1 MRQRLAI
8 IITVLVVLVIL
19 IGLNAA
25 SYVKVEQSP
34 DSEGSPDRS
43 TFNSGATG
51 TRALYD
57 FLQEAGYQVGRWRE
71 SPSALR
77 STNGSKPA
85 TLVVVGRTLVRFTK
99 SEREDVLR
107 WVENGGRL
115 VLIDRNP
122 DPSLL
127 PASNEWTVV
136 TMNSNYPSSELDPT
150 NLEQMTAGVKPLTP
164 SQPTAYA
171 RQVETVLP
179 SRFAAVIMVE
189 PARVSPDKPKPSDKN
204 SSHGGSTGESAE
216 DSEDA
221 DDSANS
227 KESTKGIVVRAPSE
241 KSKLVGSP
249 APVVHFEG
257 ERGALLVDYPHG
269 QGRIVLLS
277 DPFIVANNGVSRA
290 DNLQLA
296 INVVAGYG
304 GLVAFD
310 EFHQGHA
317 ATHNALIQYF
327 AGTPV
332 IALCGQLALI
342 GLAIVWSRGR
352 RFARPLPL
360 PQIDRRSSLEF
371 VASMAELQQRARA
384 HDLAL
389 ENIYSR
395 VRRSLVRH
403 AGLNNNSPRAEIAA
417 RVAARSGLSRPELES
432 LMRKCEE
439 TINGAPTNGKETLRL
454 VRRLRQIESQLGLG
468 TRAREAR
475 QAAETL

>member
-8 IITVLVVLVIL
+8 VITVLVVLVIL

-25 SYVKVEQSP
+25 SYVKVEQPP
-34 DSEGSPDRS
+34 DSEQSPDRS

-57 FLQEAGYQVGRWRE
+57 LLQEAGYQVARWRE
-71 SPSALR
+71 PPSALLNI
-77 STNGSKPA
+77 NGPKPA

-122 DPSLL
+122 DPGLL
-127 PASNEWTVV
+127 PASDVWTVA
-136 TMNSNYPSSELDPT
+136 TLTSNYPPSELDPT

-164 SQPTAYA
+164 SQPTAFA

-179 SRFAAVIMVE
+179 SRFAAVIVVL
-189 PARVSPDKPKPSDKN
+189 PSKISPDKANPGDKN
-204 SSHGGSTGESAE
+204 NSHGGSTGESAE
-216 DSEDA
+216 DSEDSPA
-221 DDSANS
+221 PPTFTVSDQPE
-227 KESTKGIVVRAPSE
+227 KPKVV
-241 KSKLVGSP
+241 VSP

-257 ERGALLVDYPHG
+257 ERGGLLVDYPHG

-277 DPFIVANNGVSRA
+277 DPFVVANNGVSRA

-327 AGTPV
+327 QGTPV
-332 IALCGQLALI
+332 MALCGQLALI

-352 RFARPLPL
+352 RFGRPLPL

-371 VASMAELQQRARA
+371 VASMAELQQRAKA

-389 ENIYSR
+389 ENIYGR

-403 AGLNNNSPRAEIAA
+403 AGLNNSSPRAEIAA

-454 VRRLRQIESQLGLG
+454 VKRLRQIESRLGLG
-468 TRAREAR
+468 TRARDVR

>member
-1 MRQRLAI
+1 MMRQRLAI

-25 SYVKVEQSP
+25 SYVKVEQPP
-34 DSEGSPDRS
+34 DSEESPDRS

-57 FLQEAGYQVGRWRE
+57 FLQEAGYQVARWRE
-71 SPSALR
+71 PPSALL
-77 STNGSKPA
+77 SVNGPKPG
-85 TLVVVGRTLVRFTK
+85 TLVIVGRTLVRFTK

-127 PASNEWTVV
+127 PASDVWTVA

-179 SRFAAVIMVE
+179 SRFAAVIMVA
-189 PARVSPDKPKPSDKN
+189 PSRVSPDKQPDDHSSDKN
-204 SSHGGSTGESAE
+204 NSHGGSPGESAE
-216 DSEDA
+216 DSED
-221 DDSANS
+221 SAEPPTS
-227 KESTKGIVVRAPSE
+227 ITVPDQPEKPKVV
-241 KSKLVGSP
+241 VSP

-317 ATHNALIQYF
+317 ATRNALIEYF
-327 AGTPV
+327 QGTPV
-332 IALCGQLALI
+332 MALCGQLALI

-371 VASMAELQQRARA
+371 VASMAELQQRAKA

-389 ENIYSR
+389 ENIYGR

-403 AGLNNNSPRAEIAA
+403 AGLNNSSPRAEIAA

-439 TINGAPTNGKETLRL
+439 TINGAPTNGRETLRL
-454 VRRLRQIESQLGLG
+454 VRRLRQIESRLGLG
-468 TRAREAR
+468 TRARDAR

>member
-25 SYVKVEQSP
+25 SYVKVEQPP
-34 DSEGSPDRS
+34 DSEQSPDRS

-57 FLQEAGYQVGRWRE
+57 FLHEAGYPVARWRE
-71 SPSALR
+71 PPSKLFGF
-77 STNGSKPA
+77 SGPKPA
-85 TLVVVGRTLVRFTK
+85 TLVIVGRPLVPFTK
-99 SEREDVLR
+99 SERDEVLV

-115 VLIDRNP
+115 VIIDRNP
-122 DPSLL
+122 DRGLL
-127 PASNEWTVV
+127 PSSGEWTVA
-136 TMNSNYPSSELDPT
+136 TLTSNYPSSELDPT

-164 SQPTAYA
+164 SQPTAFA

-179 SRFAAVIMVE
+179 SRFAAAIMVA
-189 PARVSPDKPKPSDKN
+189 PARASPDKSKPGVQPSDKN
-204 SSHGGSTGESAE
+204 DSHGGSTGESAK
-216 DSEDA
+216 DSED
-221 DDSANS
+221 SAEPPTS
-227 KESTKGIVVRAPSE
+227 ITVATQPE
-241 KSKLVGSP
+241 KPKVGVSP

-257 ERGALLVDYPHG
+257 EQGALLVDYPHG
-269 QGRIVLLS
+269 RGRIVLLS

-327 AGTPV
+327 QGTPV
-332 IALCGQLALI
+332 VALCGQLALI

-371 VASMAELQQRARA
+371 VASMAELQQRAKA

-389 ENIYSR
+389 ENIYGR
-395 VRRSLVRH
+395 VRRALVRH
-403 AGLNNNSPRAEIAA
+403 AGLNNSSPRAEIAA
-417 RVAARSGLSRPELES
+417 RVAARSGLSQPELES

-454 VRRLRQIESQLGLG
+454 VKRLRQIESQLGLG
-468 TRAREAR
+468 TRARDAR

>member
-25 SYVKVEQSP
+25 SYVKVEQPP
-34 DSEGSPDRS
+34 DSEQSPDRS

-57 FLQEAGYQVGRWRE
+57 FLQEAGYQVARWRE
-71 SPSALR
+71 PPSALLNF
-77 STNGSKPA
+77 NGPKPA
-85 TLVVVGRTLVRFTK
+85 TLVIVGRTLVRFTK

-122 DPSLL
+122 DPGLL
-127 PASNEWTVV
+127 PASDVWTVA
-136 TMNSNYPSSELDPT
+136 TLTPNYPSSELDPT
-150 NLEQMTAGVKPLTP
+150 NLEQMTAGVKPLAP
-164 SQPTAYA
+164 SQPTAFA

-179 SRFAAVIMVE
+179 SRFAAVIMVL
-189 PARVSPDKPKPSDKN
+189 PSKASPDKPKPGDHPSDN
-204 SSHGGSTGESAE
+204 NNSHGGSTGESAE
-216 DSEDA
+216 DSEDSVEPPTSITLS
-221 DDSANS
+221 DQPE
-227 KESTKGIVVRAPSE
+227 KPKVV
-241 KSKLVGSP
+241 VSP
-249 APVVHFEG
+249 APVVHFGG

-317 ATHNALIQYF
+317 ATRNALIQYF
-327 AGTPV
+327 QGTPV

-371 VASMAELQQRARA
+371 VASMAELQQRAKA

-389 ENIYSR
+389 ENIYGR

-403 AGLNNNSPRAEIAA
+403 AGLNNSSPRTEIAA

-454 VRRLRQIESQLGLG
+454 VRRLRQIESRLGLG
-468 TRAREAR
+468 TRARDAR

>member
-25 SYVKVEQSP
+25 SYVKVEQPP
-34 DSEGSPDRS
+34 DSEASPDRS

-57 FLQEAGYQVGRWRE
+57 FLQEAGYPVTRLRE
-71 SPSALR
+71 PPSELL
-77 STNGSKPA
+77 SFNGPKPA
-85 TLVVVGRTLVRFTK
+85 TLVIVGRTLVRFTK

-127 PASNEWTVV
+127 PASEVWTVA
-136 TMNSNYPSSELDPT
+136 TQTPNYPSSELDPT
-150 NLEQMTAGVKPLTP
+150 NLDQMTAGVKPLTP
-164 SQPTAYA
+164 SQPTAFA

-179 SRFAAVIMVE
+179 SRFAAVIIVL
-189 PARVSPDKPKPSDKN
+189 PSRVSPDQPNTGDHPGDKN
-204 SSHGGSTGESAE
+204 NSHGGSTGESAE
-216 DSEDA
+216 DSEDPA
-221 DDSANS
+221 
-227 KESTKGIVVRAPSE
+227 EPPTIIVSDQPQKPKV
-241 KSKLVGSP
+241 VVSP

-277 DPFIVANNGVSRA
+277 DPFIVANNGLSRA

-317 ATHNALIQYF
+317 ATRNALIQYF
-327 AGTPV
+327 QGTPV

-360 PQIDRRSSLEF
+360 PQVDRRSSLEF
-371 VASMAELQQRARA
+371 VASMAELQQRAKA

-389 ENIYSR
+389 ENIYGR
-395 VRRSLVRH
+395 VRRSLARH
-403 AGLNNNSPRAEIAA
+403 TGLNNSSPRAEIAA
-417 RVAARSGLSRPELES
+417 RVAARSGLSRPELET

-439 TINGAPTNGKETLRL
+439 TINGAPTNGKEALRL
-454 VRRLRQIESQLGLG
+454 VKRLRQIESQLGLG
-468 TRAREAR
+468 TRARDAR